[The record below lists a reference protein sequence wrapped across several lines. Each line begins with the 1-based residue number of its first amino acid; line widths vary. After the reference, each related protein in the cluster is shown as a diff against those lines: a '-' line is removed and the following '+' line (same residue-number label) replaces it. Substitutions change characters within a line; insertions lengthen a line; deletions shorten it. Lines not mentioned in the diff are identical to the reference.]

1 MELINKEK
9 GELIKEALKVVDDLA
24 KSDLADIDYPF
35 DGDDFDYLKL
45 QELINRAKQ
54 LKKNRLWVLK

>member
-9 GELIKEALKVVDDLA
+9 GELIKEALKIVDDLA
-24 KSDLADIDYPF
+24 KSDLIDVDYPF

-45 QELINRAKQ
+45 QELINKAKQ

>member
-1 MELINKEK
+1 MELINREK
-9 GELIKEALKVVDDLA
+9 GELIKEALRIVDDLA
-24 KSDLADIDYPF
+24 KSDLGDVDYPF

-45 QELINRAKQ
+45 QELIKKAKQ